1 MCLVWIISGYT
12 RWVTALR
19 CSCSSAEEFK
29 LCGQG
34 VPNFMPV
41 CRDFKQE
48 ALKLTLNIAEM
59 KQTTQS
65 CHLCK
70 KVERSMKIH
79 NRTELCDVMLYSEM
93 HKMCKCYSHLITL
106 NIVLWVDGEVVFL
119 WEYPQ
124 VLNSE
129 VHCRPTM
136 PDELTVHVWRRL
148 ETLFCECIPGKLL

>member
-1 MCLVWIISGYT
+1 
-12 RWVTALR
+12 
-19 CSCSSAEEFK
+19 
-29 LCGQG
+29 
-34 VPNFMPV
+34 MPV

-106 NIVLWVDGEVVFL
+106 NIVL
-119 WEYPQ
+119 
-124 VLNSE
+124 
-129 VHCRPTM
+129 
-136 PDELTVHVWRRL
+136 
-148 ETLFCECIPGKLL
+148 